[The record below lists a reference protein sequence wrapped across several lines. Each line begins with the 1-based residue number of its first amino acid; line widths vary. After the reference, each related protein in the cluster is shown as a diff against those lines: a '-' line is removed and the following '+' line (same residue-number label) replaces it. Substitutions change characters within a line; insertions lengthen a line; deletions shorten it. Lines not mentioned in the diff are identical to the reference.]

1 MRSREHEPAP
11 SPRRVPPAAGVH
23 PVLALQRAAGNRA
36 VTALLQRD
44 NAPAPAPGGPVP
56 ASPLVDA
63 AVDAWIDPKYIKV
76 TIVAAPLEL
85 GGSP

>member
-1 MRSREHEPAP
+1 M
-11 SPRRVPPAAGVH
+11 
-23 PVLALQRAAGNRA
+23 
-36 VTALLQRD
+36 TALLQRD
-44 NAPAPAPGGPVP
+44 DAPAPGGPVP